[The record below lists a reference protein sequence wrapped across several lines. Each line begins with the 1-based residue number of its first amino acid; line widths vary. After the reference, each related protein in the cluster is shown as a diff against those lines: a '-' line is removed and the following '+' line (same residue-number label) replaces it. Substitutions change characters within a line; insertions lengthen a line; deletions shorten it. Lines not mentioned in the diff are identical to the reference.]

1 MKNEGAW
8 YIAVVAVLYVVYP
21 VLYNIQKSTKGKKP
35 IVVALLIIL
44 CSTVIMGYINEPW
57 KYNVNYSYVGH
68 FGGPLMGTFCFI
80 VGSWI
85 AEESLDKNEYSYL
98 LVVVMVLIWPF
109 VKNDSNHKI

>member
-1 MKNEGAW
+1 MLRSAFWKEKDL
-8 YIAVVAVLYVVYP
+8 IVR
-21 VLYNIQKSTKGKKP
+21 TKKKP
-35 IVVALLIIL
+35 SYKLISTYKTELMGVAAISVL
-44 CSTVIMGYINEPW
+44 INEPW

-98 LVVVMVLIWPF
+98 LVAVMVLIWPLSKMIPTIRYTNF
-109 VKNDSNHKI
+109 HGFQ